1 MKINGHFRYK
11 PIADVERDKSTGFI
25 NTLPNKDLWIDGC
38 ECQLDRIIPAKH
50 HVGTDGQ
57 EFSYSYDMFIPPHFD
72 SQNLSIGTDIEVTRH
87 DGSVETFTVGS
98 IDRTPK
104 YIELWG

>member
-1 MKINGHFRYK
+1 MKINGKFRYK
-11 PIADVERDKSTGFI
+11 TFGAVRDNVTGFI
-25 NTLPNKDLWIDGC
+25 TNDNASHPWIEGC
-38 ECQLDRIIPAKH
+38 ECQLDRIIPSKH

-57 EFSYSYDMFIPPHFD
+57 EYSYSYDMYIPAYYDDQHI
-72 SQNLSIGTDIEVTRH
+72 SIGTEIEVTRH

-98 IDRTPK
+98 IDKTPK